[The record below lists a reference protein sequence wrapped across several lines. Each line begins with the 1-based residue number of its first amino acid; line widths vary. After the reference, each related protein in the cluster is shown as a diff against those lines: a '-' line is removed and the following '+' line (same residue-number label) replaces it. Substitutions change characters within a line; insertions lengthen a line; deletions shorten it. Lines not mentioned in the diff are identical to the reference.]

1 MPNIMKTVK
10 YKCVVWDWN
19 GTIVDDVNASLMSVN
34 DMLIKRNMP
43 VINLQQYHSYLDTP
57 ISKFYEHLFDL
68 NVVTFDIIQKEFNI
82 GYNKHINANPIN
94 IGATEIMQQLVDRGV
109 YQVIVS
115 SSHQNIV
122 DEGARKFGIDKYM
135 NRISGSNDDIV
146 GSKVERAIN
155 VISEFTTDY
164 NNVVVIGDT
173 LHDCQLANEIGADC
187 ILLSTGHQS
196 KADLETTGKPVID
209 NLLQLNTYLF

>member
-1 MPNIMKTVK
+1 MLNIMKTAK

-68 NVVTFDIIQKEFNI
+68 SVVTFDIIQKEFNI
-82 GYNKHINANPIN
+82 GYNKHIKTNPIN
-94 IGATEIMQQLVDRGV
+94 VGATKIMQQLVDRGV

-115 SSHQNIV
+115 SSHQSIV

-135 NRISGSNDDIV
+135 NRLSGSNAALV
-146 GSKVERAIN
+146 GSKV
-155 VISEFTTDY
+155 
-164 NNVVVIGDT
+164 
-173 LHDCQLANEIGADC
+173 
-187 ILLSTGHQS
+187 
-196 KADLETTGKPVID
+196 
-209 NLLQLNTYLF
+209 